1 MQQLAFLGLV
11 PLLGLVAAA
20 PIGFQP
26 VIIGKTGAVL
36 DACGSFG
43 SVRGLKAGGDSFV
56 SVRAS
61 PSTGAKEL
69 DRLKEARGVIM
80 CDVSLDG
87 KWIGIIYPRAEDPLN
102 HCGVTTPV
110 KRPIPYKGQCKSGWV
125 FGRYI
130 ENSAG

>member
-1 MQQLAFLGLV
+1 MRPLALWGLAPV
-11 PLLGLVAAA
+11 FALIAAA
-20 PIGFQP
+20 PTELRP

-36 DACGSFG
+36 DACGSYG
-43 SVRGLKAGGDSFV
+43 SVRGLKAGGDGFV
-56 SVRAS
+56 SVRSA
-61 PSTGAKEL
+61 PSTKAKEI

-80 CDVSLDG
+80 CDVSRDG
-87 KWIGIIYPRAEDPLN
+87 KWIGIVYPRAEDPLN
-102 HCGVTTPV
+102 HCGLTSPV